1 MAEIVDRMEV
11 LEALLR
17 APLRITKASRQAF
30 PAGWH
35 VGDAVIA
42 THRFIFL
49 EEGAL
54 DYTVEGRRLRL
65 KGGAQ
70 FFVPAWCRRE
80 WTATAK
86 GCRLLWCEFSSG
98 AVTVPPV
105 LCRREA
111 GAGRDERKSFERVLA
126 LLGAGETRERMLG
139 CEGELKAALARF
151 WIAARAVGAGMGA
164 AKVRHPEVARAV
176 AWLERHYADPDALE
190 VFYRTVE
197 LSPNHF
203 RLLFRRETGETV
215 QAVLARLRLRR
226 ARYLVQETTL
236 PMKRIAAETGFAD
249 PLYFSGQYRK
259 FWGRAAT
266 EDRLGGGVA

>member
-1 MAEIVDRMEV
+1 MEV

-17 APLRITKASRQAF
+17 APLRITKVSRQAF
-30 PAGWH
+30 GGRWQVA
-35 VGDAVIA
+35 DEVIV
-42 THRFIFL
+42 THRFILL
-49 EEGAL
+49 EAGTL
-54 DYTVEGRRLRL
+54 DYTVEGRRVRLRAGEL
-65 KGGAQ
+65 

-80 WTATAK
+80 WAATAK

-105 LCRREA
+105 LCRRKA
-111 GAGRDERKSFERVLA
+111 GTEERRSLER
-126 LLGAGETRERMLG
+126 LLKLFGEGETRERMLG
-139 CEGELKAALARF
+139 CEGELKAGLARF
-151 WIAARAVGAGMGA
+151 WCAARAEGSEGGEARA
-164 AKVRHPEVARAV
+164 RHPEVARAV
-176 AWLERHYADPDALE
+176 AWLERHYAEPDALE
-190 VFYRTVE
+190 GFYRTVE

-226 ARYLVQETTL
+226 ARYLVQETAM

-266 EDRLGGGVA
+266 EDRTGGGVA